1 MMNNMEIFLLINRII
16 SEKLSFNTDGISE
29 EQTLESIGIDSI
41 GVMTLIVYLE
51 EELDI
56 SIDFDSNWPVEITSI
71 SIKEFINNISR
82 IVEAKQ

>member
-1 MMNNMEIFLLINRII
+1 MNNMEIFLLINRII

>member
-1 MMNNMEIFLLINRII
+1 MNNMEIFLLINRII

-71 SIKEFINNISR
+71 SIKDFY
-82 IVEAKQ
+82 QY